1 MTRIQRETVA
11 DKGAAILRDRILSG
25 TLRPGTAVT
34 EDAVAEDLGISRAT
48 VRQTLNT
55 LMLEGLLTR
64 HPATRVLQVTTLS
77 SEEVRDIYRAR
88 RFLELGGVDAA
99 AHASTEELAHITH
112 AVEDL
117 EKTVIDND
125 IAAFVQ
131 ADFRCHATVV
141 ALLRSHHLSTTH
153 THLMA
158 KLRLA
163 IIQET
168 ASEHDNEEALAAGAG
183 RRALTVHKEFA
194 RLLLSGKITQA
205 RANLAARLDQAEED
219 VASSA
224 AAPGGRARKRDDPVR
239 PFPDGEAALAEPVKG
254 EDALH

>member
-1 MTRIQRETVA
+1 MIRIQRETVA

-25 TLRPGTAVT
+25 ILRPGTAVI
-34 EDAVAEDLGISRAT
+34 EDAVAENLGISRAT

-99 AHASTEELAHITH
+99 ARASTAELARITR

-117 EKTVIDND
+117 EKAVIDND

-141 ALLRSHHLSTTH
+141 ALLGSHHLSTTH

-168 ASEHDNEEALAAGAG
+168 ASEQDNEEHLASGAG
-183 RRALTVHKEFA
+183 RRALAVHKEFV
-194 RLLLSGKITQA
+194 RLLVSGKITQA

-224 AAPGGRARKRDDPVR
+224 SAPLGRARKRDGPVQ
-239 PFPDGEAALAEPVKG
+239 PLPDALAQHVKG
-254 EDALH
+254 EGALS